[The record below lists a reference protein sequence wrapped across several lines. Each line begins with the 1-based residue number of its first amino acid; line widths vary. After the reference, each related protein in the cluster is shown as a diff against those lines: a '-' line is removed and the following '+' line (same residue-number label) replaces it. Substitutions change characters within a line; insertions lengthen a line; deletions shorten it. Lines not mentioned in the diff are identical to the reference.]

1 MASTIKLKNGSGAP
15 LAADLVTAEP
25 ALDLTNKRLYTE
37 DSGGTVIEVGTNPTS
52 LTSGD
57 ITVTGTIT
65 SSGEI
70 SANGGIALG
79 DNDKATFGASDD
91 LQIYHDGLHSVIKD
105 AGTGYLKIG
114 LSDQG
119 TAIQNTA
126 GNNLLV
132 TDATDVSLRHNGSEV
147 FTTTSTGIDVT
158 GTVTADGATFNG
170 NITIDRGATASNPR
184 ITFDQDLLSG
194 SNFIE
199 VDRSSN
205 NFVLKL
211 NTQNK
216 LQVDDNGD
224 VSLYEDTGTTA
235 KFFWDAANEYLGIG
249 TTPGYTLDVENATD
263 NGIAR
268 FTSGDADVFIVLA
281 DSGTTGA
288 GNRIGAISDDMY
300 FKTAS
305 TERMRIDANGNVGIG
320 TSSPQSKLHVA
331 ATGNMGARIDSTN
344 GGIVSLGFWAGGSSK
359 AGITANRA
367 ATNLCFDVDSSEA
380 MRIDSSGNL
389 LVGTTDTFVADNTS
403 GNGLSYRAGIG
414 DLGVAGTNTTPL
426 YANRIGNDGGI
437 VEFRKDGA
445 TVGSIGS
452 RSSGTALQIYTSNTG
467 IDFGGDGILPMV
479 GSTITD
485 ASRDIGSSSYRF
497 KDLYLSGGVYLGGTG
512 AANHLDDYEEGTWT
526 PQFNDDGGGGDFASS
541 GVTAKYTKVG
551 RLVTIHLWVNGVTNS
566 GSVSISGNLK
576 LDDLPFTCDAG
587 VAGTSIIRARNISSG
602 EVFRAEVSQSTTSII
617 FYKDSTE
624 TRAATSDLL
633 FANGG
638 TNDRVIITLSYLAA

>member
-15 LAADLVTAEP
+15 LASDLVQGEP

-52 LTSGD
+52 LTTGD
-57 ITVTGTIT
+57 ITATGTTTIT
-65 SSGEI
+65 TADI
-70 SANGGIALG
+70 NGGAI
-79 DNDKATFGASDD
+79 
-91 LQIYHDGLHSVIKD
+91 DGTTIGGTTTA
-105 AGTGYLKIG
+105 AG
-114 LSDQG
+114 S
-119 TAIQNTA
+119 
-126 GNNLLV
+126 
-132 TDATDVSLRHNGSEV
+132 
-147 FTTTSTGIDVT
+147 FTTLQADTSLNVT
-158 GTVTADGATFNG
+158 GTVTADGLTVEAADANTTLTGSTSASIVLQDTGASTNQQVTQLLNNDGDFVIRSLNDAKTG
-170 NITIDRGATASNPR
+170 VVATAM
-184 ITFDQDLLSG
+184 T
-194 SNFIE
+194 IE
-199 VDRSSN
+199 N
-205 NFVLKL
+205 L
-211 NTQNK
+211 T
-216 LQVDDNGD
+216 
-224 VSLYEDTGTTA
+224 
-235 KFFWDAANEYLGIG
+235 
-249 TTPGYTLDVENATD
+249 
-263 NGIAR
+263 
-268 FTSGDADVFIVLA
+268 
-281 DSGTTGA
+281 
-288 GNRIGAISDDMY
+288 
-300 FKTAS
+300 
-305 TERMRIDANGNVGIG
+305 GNVGIG
-320 TSSPQSKLHVA
+320 TQNPAYPLEVAGSFPSISILDTDTTNDRFRILH
-331 ATGNMGARIDSTN
+331 NS
-344 GGIVSLGFWAGGSSK
+344 GSSQ
-359 AGITANRA
+359 IQ
-367 ATNLCFDVDSSEA
+367 VDPNNVSASSSLLFS
-380 MRIDSSGNL
+380 IDGSEKVRLDASGNL